1 MRLSTN
7 ELWNDILAVLAH
19 DPDLMDWVWARPGGR
34 GTPSRG
40 VYAAELVSGIIN
52 KIGDA
57 PEIRE
62 VNDGY
67 LIGKGVLQAYA
78 EEFRLL
84 GAEMERAL
92 EEGNYRDMRS
102 EWLDRA
108 EKLQEQYTRI
118 ASMDDPNGLPSFN
131 QLVKPVS
138 QGARRL
144 PPPTPIQHLGD
155 LLFESN
161 TVKQTKRKAFDA
173 WKKAYKETISDAIYD
188 FEKRGTDLIFISKPE
203 QFDVSGVRVVVA
215 SHNRPQSQI
224 RAAVDKIRMAV
235 DLIRRTGV
243 GASLRDLV
251 IKIFPKEYVSNS
263 RACAFYVLS
272 SKEIHLTPEFFGRN
286 CSGLGTIIHEVGHR
300 FYYVLV
306 NDGALKGWET
316 EIAQRQHTL
325 TQEDINHAGGLV
337 RAWLAHTAKH
347 PEYETLSRMDRLLA
361 AEAYAAE
368 YPADGPKQR
377 AVQRAILRQ
386 VAWKSH
392 GRKASQV
399 SDLMNIPS
407 LVEQA
412 SYMMEPTDKGRS
424 TDYGATN
431 PWEAFA
437 EVFKLYVL
445 HGPRAVGPW
454 TRALFREIARSGA
467 NAPLRNPKPRRR
479 P

>member
-7 ELWNDILAVLAH
+7 EFWNDMLTVAAH
-19 DPDLMDWVWARPGGR
+19 DRDLLDWISARPGGR
-34 GTPSRG
+34 GTPPRG
-40 VYAAELVSGIIN
+40 VYAAELVSGIIT

-67 LIGKGVLQAYA
+67 LLGKGVLQAYA

-92 EEGNYRDMRS
+92 EEGDFRVMRS

-118 ASMDDPNGLPSFN
+118 ANMDDPNGLPSFN
-131 QLVKPVS
+131 QLVKPAS
-138 QGARRL
+138 QGARL
-144 PPPTPIQHLGD
+144 PPRTPIKHLGD

-161 TVKQTKRKAFDA
+161 TVTQAMRKAFDA
-173 WKKAYKETISDAIYD
+173 WKKAYKETISDAIYN

-215 SHNRPQSQI
+215 AHDRPQSQI

-235 DLIRRTGV
+235 DMIRRAGV
-243 GASLRDLV
+243 GVSLRDLV
-251 IKIFPKEYVSNS
+251 IKISPKESDS

-272 SKEIHLTPEFFGRN
+272 SKEIHLTPSFFGQN
-286 CSGLGTIIHEVGHR
+286 CGGLGTIIHEIGHR

-325 TQEDINHAGGLV
+325 TQEDINRAGHLV
-337 RAWLAHTAKH
+337 QAWLAHTAKH

-361 AEAYAAE
+361 ADAYAVE
-368 YPADGPKQR
+368 YPADGPKHR
-377 AVQRAILRQ
+377 AIQRAILRQ
-386 VAWKSH
+386 IAWNSY

-399 SDLMNIPS
+399 SDLANILS
-407 LVEQA
+407 LVGQA
-412 SYMMEPTDKGRS
+412 SYMMEPTDKGRP
-424 TDYGATN
+424 TDYGATK
-431 PWEAFA
+431 PEEAFA
-437 EVFKLYVL
+437 EVFKLYVMD
-445 HGPRAVGPW
+445 GPRAVGPW